1 MRNGPGPP
9 GLQPSQRQ
17 REHTLYS
24 ELPGELASSRAPHP
38 MKMLLLRFR
47 TASEESFEGFILI
60 ECEIESNK
68 PTLSAVVE
76 LDR

>member
-1 MRNGPGPP
+1 
-9 GLQPSQRQ
+9 
-17 REHTLYS
+17 
-24 ELPGELASSRAPHP
+24 

-47 TASEESFEGFILI
+47 TASEESFEGFILFA
-60 ECEIESNK
+60 CEIGSNK